1 MHNYNREVKTM
12 TKEIAQSLIEHNK
25 KWLGE
30 KLFNQILNDPRD
42 YNYKFFNMLVEKAK
56 ENK

>member
-1 MHNYNREVKTM
+1 M

-42 YNYKFFNMLVEKAK
+42 YNYEFFNKLVEISKK
-56 ENK
+56 DN

>member
-1 MHNYNREVKTM
+1 M
-12 TKEIAQSLIEHNK
+12 TKEIAQSLIESNK

-42 YNYKFFNMLVEKAK
+42 YNHDFFNSLVDKLK
-56 ENK
+56 

>member
-1 MHNYNREVKTM
+1 M

-42 YNYKFFNMLVEKAK
+42 YNYEFFNKLVEIAEESK
-56 ENK
+56 

>member
-1 MHNYNREVKTM
+1 M
-12 TKEIAQSLIEHNK
+12 TQEIAQQLIESNK

-42 YNYKFFNMLVEKAK
+42 YNYEFFNKLVEIAK

>member
-1 MHNYNREVKTM
+1 MRAQKKESTM
-12 TKEIAQSLIEHNK
+12 TKEVAQSLIESNK

-42 YNYKFFNMLVEKAK
+42 YNYSFFNKLVEIAEEDK
-56 ENK
+56 